1 MMSDVNERRRSANE
15 STTVVKQIPTDRDT
29 STSVII
35 VRAVAEAKSVSPGEL
50 PILADV
56 IDPESIEQLFDSDPA
71 VGRSNVL
78 LSFDYCGYS
87 VQVNDD
93 FVTLRQ

>member
-1 MMSDVNERRRSANE
+1 MMSDVNERHRSTSEN
-15 STTVVKQIPTDRDT
+15 TTIVEEVPTDPDT
-29 STSVII
+29 STSVTI

-71 VGRSNVL
+71 IGRSDVL

-87 VQVNDD
+87 VQVSDN
-93 FVTLRQ
+93 FVTLRR